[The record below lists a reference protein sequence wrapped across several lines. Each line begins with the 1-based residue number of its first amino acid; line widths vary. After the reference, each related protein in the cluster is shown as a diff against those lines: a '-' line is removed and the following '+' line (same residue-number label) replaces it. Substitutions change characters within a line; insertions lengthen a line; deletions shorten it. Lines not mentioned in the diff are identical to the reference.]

1 MVDQQKT
8 NSLPFYG
15 NSLVKTPNLV
25 DLASD
30 GTIFKNAF
38 TSCPLCVPSRVSL
51 FTSQYPSVH
60 GSVNNDFLYSSR
72 NSNFISILKQHGFK
86 TGLAGKNHCFND
98 NPEEL
103 FEFYEVCDHFGPL
116 SNSLS
121 NQQKSSRNFLEK
133 SNVLRGAWGSIKN
146 PYDSKALVTSWV
158 TDKAIEFVSEN
169 QLNDFF
175 LWYSIPDP
183 HVPFH
188 ACEPFYDMYPIENIE
203 LPPFNSNEFSNKPNA
218 QFLDYKVMRGD
229 LIQDDEIRKVM
240 SVYYGMNTFIDS
252 EIGRFLHTL
261 KHLDIYDKSVIVYI
275 SDHGEYLGEHK
286 MIRKSKSAYDCLI
299 NIPLLIKLP
308 KQHQIKNNNLLVA
321 IEDIYP
327 TLCDEL
333 GIKYDADVQGK
344 SFYEGL
350 FSGNLCINDFLYGEY
365 GAHNKSY
372 EGYDL
377 VTCQTPFSP
386 DFHPYL
392 KKGGYGKMRFIRTD
406 RWKFVNYLD
415 DCNELYDLEN
425 DPYELENLYEYPEYH
440 SLICLLKD
448 QLIEKL
454 ISITQPSRSSSSV
467 S

>member
-8 NSLPFYG
+8 NSLPIYG
-15 NSLVKTPNLV
+15 NNLVKTPNLV
-25 DLASD
+25 DLASN

-51 FTSQYPSVH
+51 FTGQYPSVH

-72 NSNFISILKQHGFK
+72 NSNFISILKQHGFE

-103 FEFYEVCDHFGPL
+103 FNFYEVCDHFGPI
-116 SNSLS
+116 SDFQD
-121 NQQKSSRNFLEK
+121 NQQMSSRIFLEK
-133 SNVLRGAWGSIKN
+133 SDVLRGAWGCTKN
-146 PYDSKALVTSWV
+146 PFNPKALVTSWV
-158 TDKAIEFVSEN
+158 TDKAIEFVSAN
-169 QLNDFF
+169 QLNNFF

-188 ACEPFYDMYPIENIE
+188 VCEPFYDMYPVEDIE
-203 LPPFNSNEFSNKPNA
+203 LPPFNSNEFSKKPKA

-229 LIQDDEIRKVM
+229 LIQDNEIRKVM

-252 EIGRFLHTL
+252 EIGRFFQFL
-261 KHLDIYDKSVIVYI
+261 KDLDIYDKSVIVYI

-299 NIPLLIKLP
+299 KIPLIIKLS
-308 KQHQIKNNNLLVA
+308 KKNQLKNSDLLVS

-333 GIKYDADVQGK
+333 GIEIGENVQGQ
-344 SFYEGL
+344 SFHDGF
-350 FSGNLCINDFLYGEY
+350 FSADASINSFLYGEY
-365 GAHNKSY
+365 GAHNEPYHSN
-372 EGYDL
+372 DL
-377 VTCQTPFSP
+377 VTCKTPFSS
-386 DFHPYL
+386 DFHPSL
-392 KKGGYGKMRFIRTD
+392 KKGGYGKMRYIRTE
-406 RWKFVNYLD
+406 RWKFVYYLD
-415 DCNELYDLEN
+415 DLNELYDLEN
-425 DPYELENLYEYPEYH
+425 DPYELENLFECSEYH
-440 SLICLLKD
+440 SLICQLKNN
-448 QLIEKL
+448 LIEKL
-454 ISITQPSRSSSSV
+454 IGITQPSKSSASV